1 MVPSVAGYSQVGGV
15 DAPSG
20 GKERARR
27 RDKDKNPGRLNRP
40 GSSPN
45 IRMRGCYTLTTFVA

>member
-1 MVPSVAGYSQVGGV
+1 MVAPVAGYSQVWGV
-15 DAPSG
+15 DGPPG

-40 GSSPN
+40 GPSPN
-45 IRMRGCYTLTTFVA
+45 IRMRECYSLTTFVA